1 MYMRRWLAVLC
12 SVLVLFTILPAAAL
26 AKAGDA
32 VKPGWKEDRVAKGWI
47 QSKIRKMTLE
57 EKVGQLFM
65 VHVYGRT
72 PTDPDY
78 EEINLEEKRGG
89 RNFKE
94 VIEKYHVGGVIYFN
108 WTDNIGT
115 PIDAKQVNALSNG
128 LQKIAMKQRM
138 QIPLFIST
146 DQEGGLVARVTEPAT
161 VFPGSMATGAT
172 RSVQYAGKSAE
183 IMARE
188 LKSLGINM
196 DLAPV
201 LDVNVNPANP
211 VINVR
216 SFSEDPDLVSKMGVA
231 QVKGFQGQ
239 NIVATAKHFPGHG
252 DTDVDSHYGLPIIHH
267 DRETLE
273 KVDLKPFRAAIDA
286 GIDAI
291 MTAHIVVPALDD
303 SGLPATLSKPILT
316 DLLRRE
322 MGFDGLI
329 ITDSLGMSGA
339 NVLPPERVPVEAFKA
354 GADILLNPPDV
365 DLAYNAVLNAVKSGE
380 ISKKRLDESVF
391 RILWYKMKRGLFHH
405 PYVDEKATRVIGN
418 NKHLE
423 TADRIADKSITL
435 LKNEKGVLPLS
446 REKSLLVTGPSD
458 GKPER
463 LASLLAEKGISA
475 DAYTTGATPTPEQIE
490 AALEKAK
497 DVDTVIVTTY
507 NADSNTGQQN
517 LVRALKEADKP
528 VVVAAMRNPY
538 DIAAFPEV
546 DGNLATYGNRDVSV
560 RALAR
565 ALTGEVNPSGKL
577 PVTVPGMFEYGF
589 GLRY

>member
-1 MYMRRWLAVLC
+1 MRKFLSVLC
-12 SVLVLFTILPAAAL
+12 AVLVLVALLPTVAI
-26 AKAGDA
+26 AKPEEA

-47 QSKIRKMTLE
+47 QSKIKKMTLE

-72 PTDPDY
+72 PTDPEY
-78 EEINLEEKRGG
+78 EEINIEEKRGG
-89 RNFKE
+89 KNFKE
-94 VIEKYHVGGVIYFN
+94 VIEKYHIGGIIYFN

-115 PIDAKQVNALSNG
+115 PLDAKQVNALSNG

-138 QIPLFIST
+138 KIPLFIST
-146 DQEGGLVARVTEPAT
+146 DQEGGMVARVTEPAT
-161 VFPGSMATGAT
+161 VFPGSMAAGAT
-172 RSVQYAGKSAE
+172 RSTQFAQKSAE
-183 IMARE
+183 ITARE

-216 SFSEDPDLVSKMGVA
+216 SFSEDPDLVTKMGVA

-239 NIVATAKHFPGHG
+239 NIIATAKHFPGHG

-316 DLLRRE
+316 DLLRKE

-339 NVLPPERVPVEAFKA
+339 NVLPPDRVPVEAFKA

-365 DLAYNAVLNAVKSGE
+365 DLAYNAVLDAVKSGE
-380 ISKKRLDESVF
+380 ISQKRLDESVY

-405 PYVDEKATRVIGN
+405 PYVDEKATRIIGN
-418 NKHLE
+418 KKHLE
-423 TADRIADKSITL
+423 TADLIAERSITL
-435 LKNEKGVLPLS
+435 LKNENGVLPLT
-446 REKSLLVTGPSD
+446 KGKNVLVTGPAD
-458 GKPER
+458 GEPER
-463 LASLLAEKGISA
+463 LASLLKEKRIFA
-475 DAYTTGATPTPEQIE
+475 DAYRTDTTPSQEQIE
-490 AALEKAK
+490 EALKKAK
-497 DVDTVIVTTY
+497 EADLVIVTTY
-507 NADSNTGQQN
+507 NANSNAGQQN

-528 VVVAAMRNPY
+528 VVVASMRNPY
-538 DIAAFPEV
+538 DIAAFPQV
-546 DGNLATYGNRDVSV
+546 DGNLLTYGNRDVSV
-560 RALAR
+560 RALAK
-565 ALTGEVNPSGKL
+565 ALTGEINPSGKL